1 MGYTIRLFT
10 KAPLGSLVPLQAQM
24 IQRGYHVQPAGT
36 NQMDIFYTQE
46 AAPLV
51 VDLVD
56 AGQDI
61 TRREIQTFLQRVSAL
76 GNEPDQGLV
85 LDVLTRTQAIIMI
98 GVPDDY
104 DNAAPALDDTLDI
117 VSNAAE
123 GLFQVDGEGFYDG
136 NRLILPL
143 A

>member
-10 KAPLGSLVPLQAQM
+10 QAPLGTLVPVQEPM
-24 IQRGYHVQPAGT
+24 IQRGYHVQPVGT
-36 NQMDIFYTQE
+36 NQIDIFY
-46 AAPLV
+46 ADGRGPLS

-56 AGQDI
+56 SGQEV
-61 TRREIQTFLQRVSAL
+61 TRRQIQTFLQRVSAL
-76 GNEPDQGLV
+76 SNEPDQGLV
-85 LDVLTRTQAIIMI
+85 LDVLTRAQAIVMI

-104 DNAAPALDDTLDI
+104 DPAAPALDDTLDI

-136 NRLILPL
+136 PRLILPL
-143 A
+143 R